1 MIAVKFLHDTPFD
14 RFEGVYKLAVDFYG
28 DANVNMAYDKETR
41 HIYLEIWTTIR
52 TVEEVENDLA
62 EYSHW
67 IEVVG

>member
-28 DANVNMAYDKETR
+28 DVNVNMAYDKKTR
-41 HIYLEIWTTIR
+41 HIYLEVWGIY
-52 TVEEVENDLA
+52 TVEEIKNDLA

>member
-41 HIYLEIWTTIR
+41 HIYLEVWGIH
-52 TVEEVENDLA
+52 TVKEIENDLA